1 MISKFT
7 AKAAALALSACL
19 LVSGASFGSQSAFA
33 ATVEKAQT
41 AVTQEPATEPVTQE
55 PTTQEPATEPVT
67 QEPTTQEP
75 ATEPVTQEPT
85 TQEPTTEP
93 VTQEPTTQEPTTEP
107 VTQEPTTQEPTTEPV
122 TPKPKPIK
130 LSATSLK
137 LAAGATAKLKVVNA
151 KAKRWVSSKKS
162 VAAVKNGRVYAIRKG
177 SVTVTVR
184 LTNGKKLTCKV
195 RVTTNPSVTVGGK
208 KFKSGS
214 TYTVKKGGRL
224 VVALK
229 GRISAIRNVYSS
241 TVGSVA
247 RVVSKNTAE
256 KVVIKGFKKGNATV
270 TVTFNGVAF
279 KIKIKVV

>member
-41 AVTQEPATEPVTQE
+41 AVTEEPATEPVTQE

-85 TQEPTTEP
+85 TQEPATEP
-93 VTQEPTTQEPTTEP
+93 FTEEPTTQEPTTQP
-107 VTQEPTTQEPTTEPV
+107 ATTEPV
-122 TPKPKPIK
+122 KPKPKPIK

-151 KAKRWVSSKKS
+151 TAKKWVSSKKS
-162 VAAVKNGRVYAIRKG
+162 VAAVKNGRVYAIKKG
-177 SVTVTVR
+177 TATVTVK
-184 LTNGKKLTCKV
+184 LTNGKTLTCKV
-195 RVTTNPSVTVGGK
+195 KVTSNPTITVGGK
-208 KFKSGS
+208 KFKAGS

-241 TVGSVA
+241 TVGGVA